1 MQRKPQ
7 LQPYRVD
14 LRVGVLPPDAAALG
28 ETEWSKAHRVGLQGE
43 LHGVNKK
50 AEPRELA
57 RRNSPRPPMP
67 TPRRWLKFDTP
78 ASSTKEAPPRRV
90 HGSFCGLL
98 DQRALREATAN
109 FRRLDRNSDG
119 KLSLH
124 EFRHGLG
131 LLGLSPSFAT
141 ILFNAFD
148 KSRDGAID
156 AREFL
161 TTMAVMLHPSDV
173 EAQAALAFEAY
184 DLNGDGRLDR
194 HELRQVLGSLHGA
207 LERAG
212 LDAVEEAA
220 VDAAADSLLALMDVD
235 GKGHVALD
243 DYRRI
248 VRDHPEELR
257 RAGLGVPTR
266 RSSCLLYTSPSSRDS

>member
-1 MQRKPQ
+1 
-7 LQPYRVD
+7 
-14 LRVGVLPPDAAALG
+14 
-28 ETEWSKAHRVGLQGE
+28 
-43 LHGVNKK
+43 
-50 AEPRELA
+50 
-57 RRNSPRPPMP
+57 MP

-78 ASSTKEAPPRRV
+78 ATSTKEAPPRRV

-109 FRRLDRNSDG
+109 FRRLDTNGDG

-235 GKGHVALD
+235 GKGHVAL
-243 DYRRI
+243 
-248 VRDHPEELR
+248 E
-257 RAGLGVPTR
+257 RAVQRTEHLPQLMAV
-266 RSSCLLYTSPSSRDS
+266 CLLYTSDAADE